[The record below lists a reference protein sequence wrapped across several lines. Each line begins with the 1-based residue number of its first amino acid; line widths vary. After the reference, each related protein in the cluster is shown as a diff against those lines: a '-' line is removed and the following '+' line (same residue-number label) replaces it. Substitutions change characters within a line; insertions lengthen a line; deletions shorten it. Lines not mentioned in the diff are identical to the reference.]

1 MANKD
6 CRKGAVRVN
15 GNTVKPSR
23 EVIPTDTVAVRRNQI
38 WFEFEVLDLPKSR
51 VGAKLVDIYRRD
63 ITAENADKNHEVQAL
78 ARVEQR
84 QKGLGRPTKKDRRDL
99 DEFTEEDGIAEI
111 LLQMIKLLI
120 FVTHHEK
127 ALNTRPSSHYCTYP
141 AYRLSDL

>member
-1 MANKD
+1 LRIDQLLWCLRYHKSRSMANKD

-99 DEFTEEDGIAEI
+99 DEFTEEDGIEED
-111 LLQMIKLLI
+111 
-120 FVTHHEK
+120 T
-127 ALNTRPSSHYCTYP
+127 SSN
-141 AYRLSDL
+141 D